1 MATKHPIRMLLSII
15 DDEDLISK
23 YVDYFKY
30 GDTEIKNIYRQLEAG
45 INVGLTTSTGRV
57 LDSVSAALEI
67 CNTRTYEGECSMKLE
82 SVAYYSKNDIEIP
95 FEIKDNILNTREI
108 LREVV
113 RLYQKGENKSDI
125 ANAAQKTIAK
135 GLSQIAIENADKKG
149 VEVIGATGGVF
160 YNEAITD
167 TCKKYIEENGYNF
180 IQHKNTCAGDGS
192 VSLGQAIVAK
202 TKLN

>member
-15 DDEDLISK
+15 DDEDSISK

-82 SVAYYSKNDIEIP
+82 SVAYYSKMTLK
-95 FEIKDNILNTREI
+95 FHLKL
-108 LREVV
+108 
-113 RLYQKGENKSDI
+113 
-125 ANAAQKTIAK
+125 KT
-135 GLSQIAIENADKKG
+135 
-149 VEVIGATGGVF
+149 T
-160 YNEAITD
+160 Y
-167 TCKKYIEENGYNF
+167 
-180 IQHKNTCAGDGS
+180 
-192 VSLGQAIVAK
+192 
-202 TKLN
+202 

>member
-1 MATKHPIRMLLSII
+1 
-15 DDEDLISK
+15 
-23 YVDYFKY
+23 
-30 GDTEIKNIYRQLEAG
+30 
-45 INVGLTTSTGRV
+45 
-57 LDSVSAALEI
+57 
-67 CNTRTYEGECSMKLE
+67 MKLE

-180 IQHKNTCAGDGS
+180 IQHKNTCRRRFCFTRPGHC
-192 VSLGQAIVAK
+192 
-202 TKLN
+202 

>member
-1 MATKHPIRMLLSII
+1 
-15 DDEDLISK
+15 
-23 YVDYFKY
+23 
-30 GDTEIKNIYRQLEAG
+30 
-45 INVGLTTSTGRV
+45 
-57 LDSVSAALEI
+57 
-67 CNTRTYEGECSMKLE
+67 MKLE

-149 VEVIGATGGVF
+149 VNVIGCLLYTSPSPR
-160 YNEAITD
+160 D
-167 TCKKYIEENGYNF
+167 
-180 IQHKNTCAGDGS
+180 S
-192 VSLGQAIVAK
+192 
-202 TKLN
+202 